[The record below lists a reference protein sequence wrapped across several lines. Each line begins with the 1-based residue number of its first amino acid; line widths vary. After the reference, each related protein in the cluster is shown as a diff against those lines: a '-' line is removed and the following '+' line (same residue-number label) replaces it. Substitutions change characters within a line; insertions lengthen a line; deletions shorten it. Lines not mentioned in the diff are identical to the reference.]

1 MSDGGAVR
9 VWAPGR
15 VNLIGEHT
23 DYMGGLVLPMA
34 VDLGITIEGRRG
46 GDRITLT
53 SDAEAQP
60 VDIPLPIGD
69 PALVQPA
76 WGRFV
81 AAMAA
86 ELGAT
91 EGLVGTIASTL
102 PKGSGLSSSTA
113 LTVAAA
119 LALGDGGP
127 PVETAQ
133 RCLRAEI
140 AATGVPGGLMDQLV
154 ISGGVAGHALLIDCR
169 SLTFEPVPIPLD
181 AQVVVLHSG
190 QHRQLAGSAYAD
202 RRAQCEAAESIV
214 GPLRDATLSDLDAIT
229 DPLLRRRARH
239 VVSEN
244 GRVVA
249 FAAALR
255 DDDLVAAGALM
266 LEGHRS
272 LRDDFEVSTDALDGL
287 VQTLATTP
295 GVHGARL
302 TGAGFG
308 GCVVALTEPGL
319 ELEGPAGVWIVQAVD
334 GARNLA
340 AGGPTSG

>member
-60 VDIPLPIGD
+60 VDIALPIGD
-69 PALVQPA
+69 PALVEPA

-86 ELGAT
+86 ELGVT
-91 EGLVGTIASTL
+91 EGLVGTVTSTV

-113 LTVAAA
+113 LTVATA
-119 LALGDGGP
+119 LALGDDGP
-127 PVETAQ
+127 PADTAR
-133 RCLRAEI
+133 RCLSAEI
-140 AATGVPGGLMDQLV
+140 AATGVPGGIMDQMV
-154 ISGGVAGHALLIDCR
+154 IAAGVEGHALLLDCR
-169 SLTFEPVPIPLD
+169 SMEVEPVRVPPD
-181 AQVVVLHSG
+181 AGVVVLHSG
-190 QHRQLAGSAYAD
+190 QHRRLAESAYAE
-202 RRAQCEAAESIV
+202 RRAQCEAAEAII
-214 GPLRDATLSDLDAIT
+214 GPLREATVADVDAIS

-244 GRVVA
+244 GRVLA

-272 LRDDFEVSTDALDGL
+272 LRDDFEVSTDVLDGL

-319 ELEGPAGVWIVQAVD
+319 RLEGPAGVWPVRAVE
-334 GARNLA
+334 GARHLT